1 MQEIDNPDN
10 EFAKFFEN
18 WTSGVFSTSV
28 EKCPKLHDGRV
39 FKENYGVE
47 SLFFKKFVD

>member
-28 EKCPKLHDGRV
+28 EKCPKPLDGWV
-39 FKENYGVE
+39 FKGNNGEE
-47 SLFFKKFVD
+47 SLFSEEFVD